1 MKFMPYPPRPIY
13 TKSQINRAGQV
24 LVTEQPSSPEYQKA
38 LEIVNAWRAS
48 HAYPISTFKST
59 LRKKV
64 SAYKNPIVAQRLKRL
79 PTIIDKLNRY
89 PAMQLSRMQD
99 IGGIRGIVN
108 TVAQVRNLQQYYSDE
123 TILTHT
129 LVRQDDYISN
139 PKDDGYRGIHLVY
152 KYNNTLARNI
162 EAKQYKGLLL
172 ELQLRTKL
180 QHTWSTAVETMGTF
194 RGEALKS
201 RQGDKSWLKFF
212 ALTSSA
218 FAHVEST
225 SLVPGYE
232 SLSAAETYKEVI
244 RMEKKLNVLEHIKGL
259 SVAANA
265 IHTRG
270 ISGYYHLIVLKS
282 EEKSVTIQSFK
293 QDDLLSA
300 SNAYAA
306 VEAQALKGARLE
318 PVLVSV
324 GRLKSLKLAYPNYFL
339 DVRDFIEKV
348 EAIVVGAGK

>member
-1 MKFMPYPPRPIY
+1 
-13 TKSQINRAGQV
+13 
-24 LVTEQPSSPEYQKA
+24 
-38 LEIVNAWRAS
+38 
-48 HAYPISTFKST
+48 
-59 LRKKV
+59 
-64 SAYKNPIVAQRLKRL
+64 
-79 PTIIDKLNRY
+79 
-89 PAMQLSRMQD
+89 
-99 IGGIRGIVN
+99 
-108 TVAQVRNLQQYYSDE
+108 
-123 TILTHT
+123 
-129 LVRQDDYISN
+129 
-139 PKDDGYRGIHLVY
+139 
-152 KYNNTLARNI
+152 
-162 EAKQYKGLLL
+162 
-172 ELQLRTKL
+172 
-180 QHTWSTAVETMGTF
+180 MGTF